1 MAIRTAVLLTIVGVL
16 LVACSRPPA
25 AATPLSGEASPPVTA
40 DTAEVLGETHT
51 PTFEIETVEPGS
63 SAPPI
68 SQRPQVPVSPEE
80 VVRGDRSL
88 PRMSLI
94 FNAGA
99 GYEPAPEILDT
110 LADKD
115 VRTTFF
121 LMGWWAERNPE
132 LVQRIAADHE
142 VASHGHEVF
151 DLTKVSNAAVAAD
164 LEHADEV
171 ISGITGHTT
180 RPLWSASASARDAR
194 VNGIAASLGYR
205 PIFWTADGGDWTF
218 EATAAGVQRRV
229 LDNAGNGAIIV
240 LHFESPRTRTSTAAV
255 LPTLIDTLRERGFRL
270 VTITELVTGILDEDR

>member
-1 MAIRTAVLLTIVGVL
+1 MFFAAMRKPTVIACVITRVMISRMPHVFDLPTAQVMRLLASIVAAL
-16 LVACSRPPA
+16 AVAGWAVAAPA
-25 AATPLSGEASPPVTA
+25 
-40 DTAEVLGETHT
+40 
-51 PTFEIETVEPGS
+51 
-63 SAPPI
+63 
-68 SQRPQVPVSPEE
+68 SQVSVSPEE

-88 PRMSLI
+88 PWMSLI

-110 LADKD
+110 LADRG

-121 LMGWWAERNPE
+121 LMGWWAERNPA

-151 DLTKVSNAAVAAD
+151 ELTKVSNAAVAAD
-164 LEHADEV
+164 LERADEV
-171 ISGITGHTT
+171 ISSITGRTT

-205 PIFWTADGGDWTF
+205 PIFWTADGGDWTLD
-218 EATAAGVQRRV
+218 ATAAGVQRRV
-229 LDNAGNGAIIV
+229 LDSASNGAIIV
-240 LHFESPRTRTSTAAV
+240 LHFESPRTRTSTAV
-255 LPTLIDTLRERGFRL
+255 ILPGLIDTLRERGFRL